1 MKLDWRRVA
10 RTALQA
16 AAGAGATLITA
27 IAADFTKEGLIA
39 AGVQLACTIG
49 VAILMNIKSQMGGED
64 NGTV

>member
-1 MKLDWRRVA
+1 MKLDWKRIA

-27 IAADFTKEGLIA
+27 FAADFTKEGLIA
-39 AGVQLACTIG
+39 ASVQFACTVG
-49 VAILMNIKSQMGGED
+49 VAILMNIKSQIGGED